1 MYRLFAGSSGSHKP
15 RSVPLPGALSWEA
28 SVAEAAAWDVVQRP
42 QQPEAS
48 PCPGSQCHGL
58 GSCPACSL
66 TCLVLFV
73 LAALPCPAL
82 PCPGWLAA
90 PLRTGNGSSVPE
102 GRSSRDRTA
111 PSAGMQPQPSLCSS
125 ASKCEGGTFWL
136 PSPWLVL
143 KPLGDSPPQ
152 PLPRAVS
159 PAQLSVWS
167 ASGAQPLL
175 GVGADWRC
183 C

>member
-1 MYRLFAGSSGSHKP
+1 MYRLLEGSSGSRKP
-15 RSVPLPGALSWEA
+15 RSVPLPGAFSWEA
-28 SVAEAAAWDVVQRP
+28 SPPAWTWSQVHSNPRHRL
-42 QQPEAS
+42 AS
-48 PCPGSQCHGL
+48 VLQCHGL

-90 PLRTGNGSSVPE
+90 PLRTGNGSSMPE

-143 KPLGDSPPQ
+143 KPLRDPPTHCPELSAQ
-152 PLPRAVS
+152 PSCHLVTT
-159 PAQLSVWS
+159 

-175 GVGADWRC
+175 GGGADWRC